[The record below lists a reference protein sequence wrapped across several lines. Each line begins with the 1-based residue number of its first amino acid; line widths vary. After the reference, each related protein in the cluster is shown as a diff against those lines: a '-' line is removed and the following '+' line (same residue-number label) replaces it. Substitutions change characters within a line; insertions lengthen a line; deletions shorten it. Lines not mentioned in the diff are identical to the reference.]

1 MESAPQPTRSFRS
14 CLPGASLFPRLT
26 FQRFAPFTSPSFNL
40 PPENVQD
47 LSFQPLAGSFTSPKK
62 SSPLESSKS
71 SLFFQNTRG
80 GVSLKIPLLEST
92 RSRLFFPDP
101 FATWLPPGRRPSQFC
116 LGAPVPRW
124 QICGAERTLP
134 PRHESDTAATEG
146 SRGGR
151 ATLGEKCATG
161 LSR

>member
-47 LSFQPLAGSFTSPKK
+47 LSFQPLAGSFLSPKK

-71 SLFFQNTRG
+71 SLFFQNTRV

-101 FATWLPPGRRPSQFC
+101 FATWLLPGRQPSQFC
-116 LGAPVPRW
+116 LRALRGKSAVRSAHSHRDTNPTPQPRR
-124 QICGAERTLP
+124 GP
-134 PRHESDTAATEG
+134 AAVQPHLEEN
-146 SRGGR
+146 
-151 ATLGEKCATG
+151 AQLA
-161 LSR
+161 